1 MHTLV
6 DIRGIVVPSSDDAQT
21 KDGLYVFGWLKRG
34 PTGIIATNLSDAEET
49 VASISEDFVKKELK
63 LPRQSQAEK
72 DLVGYWKIGA
82 FLLLH
87 SVIGKR

>member
-1 MHTLV
+1 MMAYILWW
-6 DIRGIVVPSSDDAQT
+6 AEE
-21 KDGLYVFGWLKRG
+21 G

-49 VASISEDFVKKELK
+49 VASISEDMLKKELN

-82 FLLLH
+82 FMLLH